1 MNWIIF
7 FTQNQISY
15 HVYKLNQG
23 DSIILNNKKNSNTMI
38 ILTGIISLAKV
49 FCNQELLPIAILGN
63 NDIIT
68 NHNNTNKNYK
78 IVALK
83 TTYII
88 RLINTSNIEIYY
100 SREIIK
106 YYEKTI
112 NKYEEVINLM
122 SQQSKKRRIL
132 IFILIVFLR
141 FGRIKKSNIFIPFK
155 LKKDCIAIMTAT
167 GINTVSKI
175 LKKRHMNEQGGIH
188 SINIKNLKLI

>member
-15 HVYKLNQG
+15 HVYKLDQG
-23 DSIILNNKKNSNTMI
+23 DSIILNNKKNSNTII
-38 ILTGIISLAKV
+38 ILTGIISLAKI

-68 NHNNTNKNYK
+68 NHNNTNKSYQ
-78 IVALK
+78 IIALK

-88 RLINTSNIEIYY
+88 TLLNTSTIEVRYY
-100 SREIIK
+100 EEIIK

-112 NKYEEVINLM
+112 HKYEEIISLM

-141 FGRIKKSNIFIPFK
+141 FGQIKKSNIFIPFK

-167 GINTVSKI
+167 GTNTVSKI
-175 LKKRHMNEQGGIH
+175 LKKKYISEEGGIH